1 MGIPDGEMKAQ
12 LDGDTKDGGD
22 DAEPVFNPFTQPFIL
37 LTLIFIRP
45 LRQRLL
51 KSVPKFC
58 RERISVIQPPPN
70 AVKGSPEYE
79 EWLHASSFVYMRTFC
94 REYENFCL
102 ERDLK
107 LEENRDNIQR
117 ELIRR
122 SRVWSTRSSTAR
134 RTRRP
139 RPSERVWGGGCRENG
154 VL

>member
-70 AVKGSPEYE
+70 AVKGK
-79 EWLHASSFVYMRTFC
+79 AV
-94 REYENFCL
+94 
-102 ERDLK
+102 
-107 LEENRDNIQR
+107 
-117 ELIRR
+117 
-122 SRVWSTRSSTAR
+122 TALR
-134 RTRRP
+134 QK
-139 RPSERVWGGGCRENG
+139 SKAEDGESLAGLVDEILDGQKDAAAEAE
-154 VL
+154 